1 MKINIYL
8 ALWHIR
14 IRTDE
19 LLGAPLH
26 VVRDGEVRPQQEHQE
41 PQHTQPTEMP
51 WAQLP
56 DDAEN
61 VLVQVFHFIN
71 QYQSAKT
78 KFSANSSN
86 KQIYSMKKKCISS
99 SPSPETE
106 FYIDLDSI
114 DAFQIK

>member
-8 ALWHIR
+8 ALGHIR

-41 PQHTQPTEMP
+41 PQHPQPTKMP
-51 WAQLP
+51 RAQLP

-61 VLVQVFHFIN
+61 VFVQVFHYTVTQIIN
-71 QYQSAKT
+71 LQ
-78 KFSANSSN
+78 
-86 KQIYSMKKKCISS
+86 KQ
-99 SPSPETE
+99 
-106 FYIDLDSI
+106 LL
-114 DAFQIK
+114 

>member
-8 ALWHIR
+8 ALGHIR

-26 VVRDGEVRPQQEHQE
+26 VVRDGEVRPHQKHQE
-41 PQHTQPTEMP
+41 PQHTQPTKMP

-78 KFSANSSN
+78 NFQQIASIN
-86 KQIYSMKKKCISS
+86 K
-99 SPSPETE
+99 
-106 FYIDLDSI
+106 
-114 DAFQIK
+114 